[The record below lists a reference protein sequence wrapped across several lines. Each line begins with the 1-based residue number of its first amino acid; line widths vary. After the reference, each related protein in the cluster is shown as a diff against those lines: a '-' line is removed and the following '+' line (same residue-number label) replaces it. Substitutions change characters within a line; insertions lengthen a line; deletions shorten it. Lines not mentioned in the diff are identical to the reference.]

1 MKACGLDV
9 HQASVVACIQRQ
21 GIEKQ
26 IKTFGT
32 TTQELISLKQ
42 WLKDNDIDHIAM
54 ESTGIYWRPVFNI
67 LEDTNWE
74 LLLVNARHIKN
85 VPGRKTDVQDCEW
98 ICKLLRA
105 GLLKGS
111 FIPPED
117 IRILRTFTRH
127 QKTLQHQI
135 QNEKNRVHKLLQESN
150 IKLTQVL
157 SDMFGVTGM
166 KILTDLSK
174 GITDAKKLGSHMGT
188 NKRLLPKKEQAI
200 ACLQG
205 KFSRHHQVMIKV
217 MLDTIAF
224 YQRQIDD
231 LEIEVRQ
238 LLQPYQQE
246 HQLLQTIPGIKEK
259 AANHIIAELSV
270 NMDVFPDEKHLSSWA
285 GLCPGNNESAG
296 KKKFQTQTWQ
306 QSFKIYSNRM
316 CMGFFQNKRHL
327 L

>member
-1 MKACGLDV
+1 
-9 HQASVVACIQRQ
+9 
-21 GIEKQ
+21 
-26 IKTFGT
+26 
-32 TTQELISLKQ
+32 
-42 WLKDNDIDHIAM
+42 
-54 ESTGIYWRPVFNI
+54 
-67 LEDTNWE
+67 
-74 LLLVNARHIKN
+74 
-85 VPGRKTDVQDCEW
+85 
-98 ICKLLRA
+98 
-105 GLLKGS
+105 
-111 FIPPED
+111 
-117 IRILRTFTRH
+117 
-127 QKTLQHQI
+127 
-135 QNEKNRVHKLLQESN
+135 
-150 IKLTQVL
+150 
-157 SDMFGVTGM
+157 MFGVTGM

-296 KKKFQTQTWQ
+296 KKKFQTQT
-306 QSFKIYSNRM
+306 FKIYSNRM